1 MQNIS
6 TAWLTTNYTCNCK
19 CDWCYAQKM
28 LAKHR
33 NMDLQYAKQIVKYL
47 QVRGIRTITL
57 IGGEPTI
64 YPNLIELICYIKS
77 LGIKVRL
84 ATNGK
89 RFKDKDFAQRIVAS
103 KIDGINISIKGT
115 TEEEYLYNTH
125 QTGLRDMIEGYNNLS
140 QLGFE
145 PSISYVITTNDT
157 KKFDEFVDMLSKEK
171 LDNLVIQ
178 FEKPSLNTDGSSK
191 TMDIRD
197 MGDFTSYIFSS
208 LEKNDFNYTIETSF
222 PLCLIKKE
230 ILQELINKERIS
242 TCCHVQKGSGIVF
255 DVTGEVIPCNHFLGY
270 PFENKPLNLNEETAI
285 EELLNTEIVKQFRD
299 TVNRYPS
306 NKCITCNLWHI
317 CGGGCFTRWFYIN
330 PKEYIDTSI

>member
-19 CDWCYAQKM
+19 CDWCYAQKV
-28 LAKHR
+28 LAKNR
-33 NMDLQYAKQIVKYL
+33 CMDLQYAKQLVSYL
-47 QVRGIRTITL
+47 HTKEIKTITL

-64 YPNLIELICYIKS
+64 YQELLELIRYIKS
-77 LGIKVRL
+77 LGMTVRL

-89 RFKDKDFAQRIVAS
+89 RFKNKDFAQQIVSS

-125 QTGLRDMIEGYNNLS
+125 QTGLYDMIEGCRNLKY
-140 QLGFE
+140 LGFE
-145 PSISYVITTNDT
+145 PSISYVIMNKDT
-157 KKFDEFVDMLSKEK
+157 DKFDKFVEMLSEEK

-178 FEKPSLNTDGSSK
+178 FEKPSLSIEHKSK

-197 MGDFTSYIFSS
+197 MGDFTSHIFSV
-208 LEKNDFNYTIETSF
+208 LENNSFNYTIEISF
-222 PLCLIKKE
+222 PLCLIKKDV
-230 ILQELINKERIS
+230 LQEMLYKKRIS
-242 TCCHVQKGSGIVF
+242 TCCHVQKGNGIVF

-270 PFENKPLNLNEETAI
+270 PFENKPLNLQNEKAI
-285 EELLNTEIVKQFRD
+285 EELLNSEIVQKFEN
-299 TVNRYPS
+299 TIKRYPS
-306 NKCITCNLWHI
+306 TKCAKCNLWHI

-330 PKEYIDTSI
+330 PDEYI

>member
-33 NMDLQYAKQIVKYL
+33 RMDLQYAKQIVSYL
-47 QVRGIRTITL
+47 HDKKIQTITL

-64 YPNLIELICYIKS
+64 YPNLVELIRYIKS

-89 RFKDKDFAQRIVAS
+89 RFKNKVFAQQIVSS

-115 TEEEYLYNTH
+115 TEDEYLYNTH
-125 QTGLRDMIEGYNNLS
+125 QTGLREMIEGYHNLKD
-140 QLGFE
+140 LGFE
-145 PSISYVITTNDT
+145 PSISYVITTKDT
-157 KKFDEFVDMLSKEK
+157 NKFDEFAKMLSEK
-171 LDNLVIQ
+171 NLDNLVIQ
-178 FEKPSLNTDGSSK
+178 FEKPSLSTEHESK

-197 MGDFTSYIFSS
+197 MGNFTSYIFSV
-208 LEKNDFNYTIETSF
+208 LENSGLNYTIEISF
-222 PLCLIKKE
+222 PLCLIKKDVLHDMIE
-230 ILQELINKERIS
+230 KKRIS
-242 TCCHVQKGSGIVF
+242 TCCHVQKGNGIVF
-255 DVTGEVIPCNHFLGY
+255 DVTGEIIPCNHFLGY
-270 PFENKPLNLNEETAI
+270 PFENKPLNLQNEKAI
-285 EELLNTEIVKQFRD
+285 EELLNSKIVQQFKN
-299 TVNRYPS
+299 TVKRYPS
-306 NKCITCNLWHI
+306 AKCSKCNLWHI

-330 PKEYIDTSI
+330 PDEYIETSM

>member
-47 QVRGIRTITL
+47 KEKGIQTITL

-64 YPNLIELICYIKS
+64 YPNIVELICYVKS

-89 RFKDKDFAQRIVAS
+89 RFKEKAFAQQIVSS

-115 TEEEYLYNTH
+115 TEEEYIHNTH
-125 QTGLRDMIEGYNNLS
+125 QMGLNDMIEGYHNLKY
-140 QLGFE
+140 LHFA
-145 PSISYVITTNDT
+145 PSISFVITKNDR
-157 KKFDEFVDMLSKEK
+157 KKFDEFVDMLKEKK

-178 FEKPSLNTDGSSK
+178 FEKPSLNIEGGSK
-191 TMDIRD
+191 TMDLRD
-197 MGDFTSYIFSS
+197 MGDFTNYIFFA
-208 LEKNDFNYTIETSF
+208 LEKYGFNYNIETSF
-222 PLCLIKKE
+222 PLCLIQKKV
-230 ILQELINKERIS
+230 LQAMLDKKRIS
-242 TCCHVQKGSGIVF
+242 TCCHVQKGNGIVF

-270 PFENKPLNLNEETAI
+270 PFENKPLNLDNERAI
-285 EELLNTEIVKQFRD
+285 EELLNSKIVKQFKN

-317 CGGGCFTRWFYIN
+317 CGGGCFTRWLYIN
-330 PKEYIDTSI
+330 PEEYIETSI